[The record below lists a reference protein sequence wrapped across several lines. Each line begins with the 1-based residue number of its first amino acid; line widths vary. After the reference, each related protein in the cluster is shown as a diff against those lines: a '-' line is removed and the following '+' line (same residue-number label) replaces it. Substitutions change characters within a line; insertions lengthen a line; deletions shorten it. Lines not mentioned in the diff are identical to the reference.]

1 MATRPARSDGAL
13 RLRQGATPPT
23 SAGTHLVAPVRAQ
36 GGGGRQL
43 PGPHPLPGRPARLR
57 PGLNVV
63 VLTLRIRPPWGGEPL
78 GCPINI
84 RLFRKGGATPQRA
97 RRRDAGGG
105 RRVAARAPLRALRR
119 RRLRRTRCCRASE
132 DPGRL
137 PDAPQRRRLRARSA
151 EAKGKRGRPRKKGQR
166 LPSLSQLAAQATWER
181 VELELRG
188 RKATRLL
195 YARPGSLVPDVSDPP
210 GAARDRARPRAPGR
224 KTITSSPWTCPP
236 PPA

>member
-105 RRVAARAPLRALRR
+105 RR
-119 RRLRRTRCCRASE
+119 
-132 DPGRL
+132 
-137 PDAPQRRRLRARSA
+137 
-151 EAKGKRGRPRKKGQR
+151 
-166 LPSLSQLAAQATWER
+166 
-181 VELELRG
+181 
-188 RKATRLL
+188 
-195 YARPGSLVPDVSDPP
+195 
-210 GAARDRARPRAPGR
+210 
-224 KTITSSPWTCPP
+224 
-236 PPA
+236 

>member
-84 RLFRKGGATPQRA
+84 RLFRKGGATHNELA
-97 RRRDAGGG
+97 AEMLEE
-105 RRVAARAPLRALRR
+105 VAAWLPEHRFVLSGDGAYAALAAVGLPRTQVVSRMRRNAAVYEPAPPR
-119 RRLRRTRCCRASE
+119 
-132 DPGRL
+132 
-137 PDAPQRRRLRARSA
+137 Q
-151 EAKGKRGRPRKKGQR
+151 KGKRGRPRKKGQR

-188 RKATRLL
+188 RKATRPL

-224 KTITSSPWTCPP
+224 KTITSS
-236 PPA
+236 